1 MAKAKST
8 TATAQQQTATP
19 AQEPVAQTASATPA
33 PVEKVSKKS
42 SKATA
47 QQTATATETAA
58 PAPVA
63 QTATATATSSSAS
76 SEKAKKVSKK
86 VSKKASTTTESASSS
101 SPAQTATPAPAQ
113 VVEQTATPA
122 TTEKKARASKK
133 SASTTESST
142 SSSAPAQTATPAPA
156 QQASTESNNNEGDAN
171 AENVSVADRIGQLVA
186 ANEQFANTQREIST
200 LLKKAVKLY
209 SKESR
214 ELAVANARS
223 HAKKAKREG
232 DENREPCGIRA
243 PTLISDSM
251 CSFLGCPTGTRLPR
265 TDVTKLVTDY
275 IKKNDLQIQT
285 NKRFFAPDAKL
296 GAILGPLQQKDKEM
310 GYGYFNLQRYLSPHF
325 LKATTTSTVAVA
337 AQ

>member
-33 PVEKVSKKS
+33 PAEKVSKKS

-63 QTATATATSSSAS
+63 QTATATATATSSSAS
-76 SEKAKKVSKK
+76 SEKAKK

-113 VVEQTATPA
+113 VVEQTSTPA